1 MASIRDH
8 LQTLTDTVGAVRV
21 LQRSGALDLTK
32 PRELATAVKRS
43 KTLGAPATIM
53 LHGAEE
59 HPDAPALTDERG
71 TLTFGEL
78 NDNAKALANELLAIG
93 LTPGSVIGVLA
104 RDHRG
109 LLTVLAAS
117 GFAGV
122 RLPMMNTGFGKTQ
135 FAEVAERERV
145 QVMFYDE
152 EFIDLL
158 DGLPDSLPRYLTWV
172 DGDRPIPEGVRTL
185 DAVVDGGNTSMPPEP
200 DDVGGLV
207 ILTSGTTG
215 LPKGAQRGRFS
226 PFTSA

>member
-122 RLPMMNTGFGKTQ
+122 RLAMMNTGFGKTQ

-158 DGLPDSLPRYLTWV
+158 DGLPDSLPRRALILV
-172 DGDRPIPEGVRTL
+172 EVPAQ
-185 DAVVDGGNTSMPPEP
+185 AVVQGDLQRVVVLRDALEGGVVAVGRGGWWLEHNKE
-200 DDVGGLV
+200 DDPG
-207 ILTSGTTG
+207 S
-215 LPKGAQRGRFS
+215 S
-226 PFTSA
+226 